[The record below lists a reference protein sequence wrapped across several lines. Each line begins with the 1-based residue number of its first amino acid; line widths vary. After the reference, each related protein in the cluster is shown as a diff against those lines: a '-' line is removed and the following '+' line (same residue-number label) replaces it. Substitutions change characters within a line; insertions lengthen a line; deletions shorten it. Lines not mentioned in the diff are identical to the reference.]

1 MKKIKLF
8 TDSSEIFAAFI
19 DSRVDPYN
27 NIGFGAYLILNNENE
42 SLEELKEHIKIK
54 RFENTSSSKLELQ
67 TLLWALDE
75 IADKNVIIEVY
86 TDCQNII
93 GLENRRK
100 KLEKN
105 HFYSTSGKLMNN
117 HDLYK
122 DFYLKL
128 DELSLSF
135 IKVNERN
142 TLIKLTNYTSER
154 LSEVFDVK
162 ILGESGVKNLMNMFL
177 TNEALIK
184 DGDIKLQGLNTLDII
199 EQNCDK
205 ILMWESLE

>member
-1 MKKIKLF
+1 MQKIKLF
-8 TDSSEIFAAFI
+8 TDSSLG
-19 DSRVDPYN
+19 PYN
-27 NIGFGAYLILNNENE
+27 KIGFGAYLILNDENE
-42 SLEELKEHIKIK
+42 SLEELNEHIKIK

-75 IADKNVIIEVY
+75 IADNNISIEIY
-86 TDCQNII
+86 TDCQDII

-142 TLIKLTNYTSER
+142 TLIKLTNYT
-154 LSEVFDVK
+154 LAKLLEVFDVK

-199 EQNCDK
+199 KENCDK